1 MNAKGM
7 VTQELV
13 KEQAQDLFFPFH
25 YVSSILLENIRIK
38 TEI

>member
-13 KEQAQDLFFPFH
+13 KEQAQHLLFSPFTMFQVF
-25 YVSSILLENIRIK
+25 YWKMLG
-38 TEI
+38 